1 MRPCTLLDM
10 SGVFGKSESEI
21 KESIDILIK
30 ENKIKAE
37 YYNSD
42 TYYTTA

>member
-1 MRPCTLLDM
+1 M

-21 KESIDILIK
+21 KEHIDNLIK
-30 ENKIKAE
+30 ANKIKAE

-42 TYYTTA
+42 KYYTTV